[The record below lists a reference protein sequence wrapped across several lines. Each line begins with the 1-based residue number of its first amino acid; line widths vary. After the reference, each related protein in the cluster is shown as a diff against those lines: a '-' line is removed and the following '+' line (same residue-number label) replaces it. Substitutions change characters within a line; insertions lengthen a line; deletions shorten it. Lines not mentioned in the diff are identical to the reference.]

1 MSMETIRE
9 LQAYGY
15 IFFTVFLAVMLYAY
29 IYHLYRAEKSGTR
42 NYEKYADIA
51 LHDSIDDTPVESIP
65 PLNKEK
71 E

>member
-1 MSMETIRE
+1 MNMETIRE

-15 IFFTVFLAVMLYAY
+15 ILFTVFLAVILYSY
-29 IYHLYRAEKSGTR
+29 LYHLYRAEKTGTR

-51 LHDSIDDTPVESIP
+51 LHDNIDDAPVESRSSS
-65 PLNKEK
+65 NNEK